1 MYFYVVTDKIINPC
15 FLKNDIIFISVKND
29 QISQSKTEAKTY
41 TQKNYKTFLR

>member
-1 MYFYVVTDKIINPC
+1 MYFYAVTDKIINPC
-15 FLKNDIIFISVKND
+15 FLKNDIIFKND